1 MSRISFFNEQRW
13 SQFDVWFISDVINKI
28 PKVSAVYPVL
38 RYDNDGTTGCYD
50 TDFSYTA
57 QITLHRPGFA
67 NIRMEYP
74 EFTIYHD
81 VSLSLIHSAVNVD
94 SAKESIT
101 SHITQNLMAH
111 LDAIKSSGRIESWR
125 FSYNYTGVIDRDFDR
140 SLRAGEIWG
149 YPTLQTEKKFIVNKK
164 AERLLLSCLSKKQK
178 NEYNE
183 HLYFTVKGNVTGK
196 SYRIHPDKQIN
207 IEEIDSAGRVMGR
220 LCVVSA
226 EYIPIED
233 HMLSQKLLIE
243 TNEELF
249 LQTAIRWRS

>member
-28 PKVSAVYPVL
+28 PEVSAVYPVL

-125 FSYNYTGVIDRDFDR
+125 FSYNYTGHIDRDFNNR
-140 SLRAGEIWG
+140 LRAGEIWG
-149 YPTLQTEKKFIVNKK
+149 YHTLQTEKVFRVNEK
-164 AERLLLSCLSKKQK
+164 AERLLLSCLSKSQK
-178 NEYNE
+178 EEYKNNS
-183 HLYFTVKGNVTGK
+183 YFTVRGNVTGK
-196 SYRIHPDKQIN
+196 KYRINSCKQIN
-207 IEEIDSAGRVMGR
+207 IEELDKLGNVTSK
-220 LCVVSA
+220 LCVVSN
-226 EYIPIED
+226 EYVPMED

-249 LQTAIRWRS
+249 LQTAIRW